1 MVKLKHI
8 RFNKTVKNNKNRQL
22 IRFFLGYKSN
32 QNKRTHKKYIFPL
45 SGYTRRHNN
54 RKINIHKKNNIN
66 NINTNYTSNA
76 TRKTKIAMPKFAP
89 RFTIKRRLTQ
99 PNIETNN
106 SNNSNNIIVANND
119 NVKKQL
125 LLKQYIRNKALKHK
139 RMQNLNQPNT
149 YNKNK
154 TPIYN
159 SYVPGSG
166 IGASNIATRRLK
178 KKFAYLN

>member
-22 IRFFLGYKSN
+22 VRFFLGYKSN

-45 SGYTRRHNN
+45 SRYTRRYNN
-54 RKINIHKKNNIN
+54 RKINIHNR
-66 NINTNYTSNA
+66 NTNYTTNA
-76 TRKTKIAMPKFAP
+76 TRKTKIAMPRFVP

-106 SNNSNNIIVANND
+106 NNNNN

-149 YNKNK
+149 YNKDK

>member
-8 RFNKTVKNNKNRQL
+8 RFNKTIKNNKNRQL
-22 IRFFLGYKSN
+22 VRFFLGYKSK
-32 QNKRTHKKYIFPL
+32 QNKRTNKKYIFPL
-45 SGYTRRHNN
+45 SGYTRR
-54 RKINIHKKNNIN
+54 RKINIHNRNNR
-66 NINTNYTSNA
+66 NTNYTTIA
-76 TRKTKIAMPKFAP
+76 TRKTKIAMPTFVP

-99 PNIETNN
+99 PNLETNN
-106 SNNSNNIIVANND
+106 SNNSNNNIVTNND
-119 NVKKQL
+119 NVKK
-125 LLKQYIRNKALKHK
+125 ALKHK
-139 RMQNLNQPNT
+139 KMQNLNQPNT
-149 YNKNK
+149 YNKDK

>member
-22 IRFFLGYKSN
+22 VRFFLGYKSN
-32 QNKRTHKKYIFPL
+32 QNKRTNKKYIFPL
-45 SGYTRRHNN
+45 SGYTRRHIN
-54 RKINIHKKNNIN
+54 RKINIHNRN

-76 TRKTKIAMPKFAP
+76 TRKTKITMPRFVP

-99 PNIETNN
+99 PNLEANN
-106 SNNSNNIIVANND
+106 SNNSKSNNNIVTKND

-125 LLKQYIRNKALKHK
+125 LLRQYIRNKALKHK
-139 RMQNLNQPNT
+139 KMQNLNQPNT

>member
-8 RFNKTVKNNKNRQL
+8 RFNKTLKNNKNRQL
-22 IRFFLGYKSN
+22 VRFFLGYKSN
-32 QNKRTHKKYIFPL
+32 QNKRTNKKYIFPL

-54 RKINIHKKNNIN
+54 RKINIHNRNNR
-66 NINTNYTSNA
+66 NTNYLTNVNT
-76 TRKTKIAMPKFAP
+76 TRKTKLALP
-89 RFTIKRRLTQ
+89 RFTIKRRLNQ
-99 PNIETNN
+99 PNLEANN
-106 SNNSNNIIVANND
+106 SNNNIVTNND

-125 LLKQYIRNKALKHK
+125 LLRQYIKNKALKHK
-139 RMQNLNQPNT
+139 KMQNLNQPNT
-149 YNKNK
+149 YNKDK

>member
-22 IRFFLGYKSN
+22 VRFFLGNKSN
-32 QNKRTHKKYIFPL
+32 QNKRTNKKYIFPL
-45 SGYTRRHNN
+45 SGYTRRSKIDIHNRNN
-54 RKINIHKKNNIN
+54 R
-66 NINTNYTSNA
+66 NTNYTSNA
-76 TRKTKIAMPKFAP
+76 TRKTKISLP
-89 RFTIKRRLTQ
+89 RFTIKRRLTR
-99 PNIETNN
+99 PNIETTSN
-106 SNNSNNIIVANND
+106 SYSNSSDSNIVTKND

-125 LLKQYIRNKALKHK
+125 LLRQYIKNKALKHK
-139 RMQNLNQPNT
+139 KMQNLNQPNT

>member
-22 IRFFLGYKSN
+22 IRFFLNYKSN
-32 QNKRTHKKYIFPL
+32 QNRRTHKKYIFPL

-54 RKINIHKKNNIN
+54 HKINIHNR
-66 NINTNYTSNA
+66 NTNYTTNA
-76 TRKTKIAMPKFAP
+76 TRKTKLALP

-99 PNIETNN
+99 PNIEANN
-106 SNNSNNIIVANND
+106 SNNND

-125 LLKQYIRNKALKHK
+125 LLRQYIRNKALKHK
-139 RMQNLNQPNT
+139 KMQNLNQPNT

-166 IGASNIATRRLK
+166 IGASNIVTRRLK

>member
-8 RFNKTVKNNKNRQL
+8 RFNKTVKINKNRQL
-22 IRFFLGYKSN
+22 IRFFMGYKSN
-32 QNKRTHKKYIFPL
+32 QNKRTNKKYIFPL
-45 SGYTRRHNN
+45 SRYTRRYNN
-54 RKINIHKKNNIN
+54 RKINIHNRNNR
-66 NINTNYTSNA
+66 NTNYTTNA
-76 TRKTKIAMPKFAP
+76 TRKTKLALP

-106 SNNSNNIIVANND
+106 SNNNIVTNNN

-149 YNKNK
+149 YNKDK

>member
-22 IRFFLGYKSN
+22 VRFFLGYKSN
-32 QNKRTHKKYIFPL
+32 QNKRTNKKYIFPL

-54 RKINIHKKNNIN
+54 RKININNRN

-76 TRKTKIAMPKFAP
+76 TRKTKLALP

-99 PNIETNN
+99 PNLEANN
-106 SNNSNNIIVANND
+106 SNNSNNNNVTNND

-125 LLKQYIRNKALKHK
+125 LLRQYIKYKALKHK
-139 RMQNLNQPNT
+139 KMQNLNQPNT
-149 YNKNK
+149 YNKDK

>member
-22 IRFFLGYKSN
+22 VRFFLGYKSN
-32 QNKRTHKKYIFPL
+32 QNKRTNKKYIFPL
-45 SGYTRRHNN
+45 SGYTRRHIN
-54 RKINIHKKNNIN
+54 RKINIHNRNTS
-66 NINTNYTSNA
+66 NTNV
-76 TRKTKIAMPKFAP
+76 TRKTKITMPRFVP

-99 PNIETNN
+99 PNLETNN
-106 SNNSNNIIVANND
+106 SNNSNNNIVTNND

-139 RMQNLNQPNT
+139 KMQNLNQPNT
-149 YNKNK
+149 YNKDK

>member
-22 IRFFLGYKSN
+22 VRFFLGYKSN
-32 QNKRTHKKYIFPL
+32 QNKRTNKKYIFPL
-45 SGYTRRHNN
+45 SGYTRRHIN
-54 RKINIHKKNNIN
+54 RKNNIHNRN
-66 NINTNYTSNA
+66 NINTNV
-76 TRKTKIAMPKFAP
+76 TRKTKITMPRFVP
-89 RFTIKRRLTQ
+89 IFTIKRRLTQ

-106 SNNSNNIIVANND
+106 SNNSNNNIVTNND
-119 NVKKQL
+119 NVNKQL

-139 RMQNLNQPNT
+139 KMQNLNQPNT
-149 YNKNK
+149 YNKDK

>member
-22 IRFFLGYKSN
+22 IRFFMGYKSN
-32 QNKRTHKKYIFPL
+32 QNKRTNKKYIFPL
-45 SGYTRRHNN
+45 SRYTRRYNN
-54 RKINIHKKNNIN
+54 RKINIHNT
-66 NINTNYTSNA
+66 NTNYTTNA
-76 TRKTKIAMPKFAP
+76 TRKTKLALP

-106 SNNSNNIIVANND
+106 SNNNIVTNNN

-149 YNKNK
+149 YNKDK

>member
-22 IRFFLGYKSN
+22 VRFFLGYKSN
-32 QNKRTHKKYIFPL
+32 QNKRTNKKYIFPL

-54 RKINIHKKNNIN
+54 RKINIHNS
-66 NINTNYTSNA
+66 NTNA
-76 TRKTKIAMPKFAP
+76 TIKTKIDRP

-99 PNIETNN
+99 PNLETNN
-106 SNNSNNIIVANND
+106 SNISNNNIVTNND

-139 RMQNLNQPNT
+139 KMQNLNQPKT

>member
-8 RFNKTVKNNKNRQL
+8 RFNQTLKNKQKKEF
-22 IRFFLGYKSN
+22 IRFFLSYKSKQKKKTN
-32 QNKRTHKKYIFPL
+32 KKYIFPL
-45 SGYTRRHNN
+45 SRFTRRYVNN
-54 RKINIHKKNNIN
+54 RKINIHNRIIENN
-66 NINTNYTSNA
+66 NYTTNT
-76 TRKTKIAMPKFAP
+76 TRKTKIAMPRFVP
-89 RFTIKRRLTQ
+89 RFTIKRRFTQ
-99 PNIETNN
+99 PNLETISNN
-106 SNNSNNIIVANND
+106 SNNSNNIVTYNHD

-125 LLKQYIRNKALKHK
+125 LLKKYMKNKTLKHK

>member
-8 RFNKTVKNNKNRQL
+8 RFNKTVKNNKNTQL
-22 IRFFLGYKSN
+22 IRFFLNYKSN
-32 QNKRTHKKYIFPL
+32 QNKRTLKKYIFPL

-54 RKINIHKKNNIN
+54 LKINIHNKNNR
-66 NINTNYTSNA
+66 NTNYTTNA
-76 TRKTKIAMPKFAP
+76 TRKTKIAMPRFVP
-89 RFTIKRRLTQ
+89 TFTIKRRLTQ
-99 PNIETNN
+99 PNFEANN
-106 SNNSNNIIVANND
+106 SNNNNNIIVANND

-125 LLKQYIRNKALKHK
+125 LLRQYIRNKALKHK
-139 RMQNLNQPNT
+139 KMQNLNQPNT

-166 IGASNIATRRLK
+166 IGASNIVTRRLK
-178 KKFAYLN
+178 NKFAYLN

>member
-8 RFNKTVKNNKNRQL
+8 RFNKTLKNNKNRQL
-22 IRFFLGYKSN
+22 VRFFLGYKSN
-32 QNKRTHKKYIFPL
+32 QNKRTNKKYIFPL
-45 SGYTRRHNN
+45 SRYTRRYNN
-54 RKINIHKKNNIN
+54 RKINIHNR
-66 NINTNYTSNA
+66 NTNYITNA
-76 TRKTKIAMPKFAP
+76 TRKTKLALP

-106 SNNSNNIIVANND
+106 SNNNNN

-149 YNKNK
+149 YNKDK

>member
-8 RFNKTVKNNKNRQL
+8 RFNKTVKNIKNRQL

-32 QNKRTHKKYIFPL
+32 QNKRTNKKYIFPL
-45 SGYTRRHNN
+45 VGYTRRQNN
-54 RKINIHKKNNIN
+54 RKMNIHNR
-66 NINTNYTSNA
+66 NTNHTINA
-76 TRKTKIAMPKFAP
+76 TRKTKITMPI
-89 RFTIKRRLTQ
+89 FTIKRRLTQ

-106 SNNSNNIIVANND
+106 SYNNNIVTNKDND

-149 YNKNK
+149 YNKDK

-178 KKFAYLN
+178 KKFALL

>member
-1 MVKLKHI
+1 MP
-8 RFNKTVKNNKNRQL
+8 RFV
-22 IRFFLGYKSN
+22 
-32 QNKRTHKKYIFPL
+32 
-45 SGYTRRHNN
+45 
-54 RKINIHKKNNIN
+54 
-66 NINTNYTSNA
+66 
-76 TRKTKIAMPKFAP
+76 P

-99 PNIETNN
+99 PNLEANN
-106 SNNSNNIIVANND
+106 SNNSNNSNNNIVTKND

-125 LLKQYIRNKALKHK
+125 LLRQYIKNKALKHK
-139 RMQNLNQPNT
+139 KMQNLNQPNT

>member
-22 IRFFLGYKSN
+22 VRFFLGYKSN
-32 QNKRTHKKYIFPL
+32 QNKRTNKKYIFPL

-54 RKINIHKKNNIN
+54 RKINIHNRNNR
-66 NINTNYTSNA
+66 NTNYLTNVNT
-76 TRKTKIAMPKFAP
+76 TRKTKLALP

-99 PNIETNN
+99 PNLEANN
-106 SNNSNNIIVANND
+106 SNNNIVTNND
-119 NVKKQL
+119 NVKKKL

-139 RMQNLNQPNT
+139 IMQILNQPNT

>member
-8 RFNKTVKNNKNRQL
+8 RFNKTVKNNKNRKL
-22 IRFFLGYKSN
+22 VRFFLGYKSN
-32 QNKRTHKKYIFPL
+32 QNKRTNKKYIFPL
-45 SGYTRRHNN
+45 SRYTRRYNN
-54 RKINIHKKNNIN
+54 RKINIHNRNNR
-66 NINTNYTSNA
+66 NTNYTTNA
-76 TRKTKIAMPKFAP
+76 TRKTKLALP

-106 SNNSNNIIVANND
+106 SNNND
-119 NVKKQL
+119 NYDNIKKQSL
-125 LLKQYIRNKALKHK
+125 LMQYIRNKALKHK
-139 RMQNLNQPNT
+139 RMQKLNQPNT
-149 YNKNK
+149 YNKDK

-178 KKFAYLN
+178 KKFAYLD

>member
-8 RFNKTVKNNKNRQL
+8 RFNKTVKNNKNRRL
-22 IRFFLGYKSN
+22 KHFFLGYKSKHN
-32 QNKRTHKKYIFPL
+32 NRTNKKYIFPL
-45 SGYTRRHNN
+45 SGFTRRHNN
-54 RKINIHKKNNIN
+54 RKINIQNMNN
-66 NINTNYTSNA
+66 NYTPN
-76 TRKTKIAMPKFAP
+76 TTKKTKIAMPIFVPK
-89 RFTIKRRLTQ
+89 FTIRRRLTR
-99 PNIETNN
+99 PNLETTSN
-106 SNNSNNIIVANND
+106 SDSNIVTNND
-119 NVKKQL
+119 NNKKQL
-125 LLKQYIRNKALKHK
+125 LLRQYIRNKALKHK

-149 YNKNK
+149 YNNDK

>member
-1 MVKLKHI
+1 MTKLKHI

-22 IRFFLGYKSN
+22 VRFFLGYKSN
-32 QNKRTHKKYIFPL
+32 KNKRTNKKYIFPL
-45 SGYTRRHNN
+45 SRYTRRYNN
-54 RKINIHKKNNIN
+54 RKINIHNRN
-66 NINTNYTSNA
+66 NYTSNA
-76 TRKTKIAMPKFAP
+76 NTTKKTKIAMPRFVP

-99 PNIETNN
+99 PNIETSN
-106 SNNSNNIIVANND
+106 SNNSNNNIVINND
-119 NVKKQL
+119 NVKKQSL
-125 LLKQYIRNKALKHK
+125 LRQYIRNKALKHK
-139 RMQNLNQPNT
+139 RMQNLYQSNT
-149 YNKNK
+149 YNKDK

>member
-22 IRFFLGYKSN
+22 IHFFLNYKSN
-32 QNKRTHKKYIFPL
+32 QNKRTLKKYVFPL

-54 RKINIHKKNNIN
+54 HKMNIHNK
-66 NINTNYTSNA
+66 NTNYTTNA
-76 TRKTKIAMPKFAP
+76 TRKTKLALP

-99 PNIETNN
+99 PNLEANN

-119 NVKKQL
+119 NVNKQL
-125 LLKQYIRNKALKHK
+125 LLRQYIRNKALKHK
-139 RMQNLNQPNT
+139 KMQNLNQPNT

-166 IGASNIATRRLK
+166 IGASNIVTRRLK